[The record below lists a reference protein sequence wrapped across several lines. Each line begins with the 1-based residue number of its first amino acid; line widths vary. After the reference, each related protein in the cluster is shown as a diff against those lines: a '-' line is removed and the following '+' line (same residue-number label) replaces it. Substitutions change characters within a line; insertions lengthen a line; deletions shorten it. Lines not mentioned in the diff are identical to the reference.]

1 MDEDECPDLISG
13 KVPVTILTGF
23 LGSGKTTLLHYIL
36 TEQHNL
42 KIAVIVNEF
51 EFGKSIEKGLTLKSS
66 EKSDDEWLELNNG
79 CMCCTAQ
86 SQAVMALEKLMMRKG
101 SFDLI
106 LIETSGLADPG
117 PIAANFWQD
126 DALCAM
132 LQLSGIVA
140 VVDSK
145 NISKYLADNDIRT
158 EVSRQLLMADRLIL
172 NKTDLVS
179 AEELQSISA
188 ELSTWNSTATQLQS
202 SFCKLSPEIL
212 KQLLFINTTN
222 DASILATL
230 PEHRHSTIT
239 SIAIEINHATVA
251 SSVAVD
257 FLCRDLLYDETQPFE
272 VVRCKAAIWSRDG
285 NAAAAQADATDDNE
299 KEKSSAASSTAGLRL
314 LQLQSIGEMFDVR
327 EMEAITVPRQCNR
340 FLVLGRNLNEAIV
353 RGVIEKHFQLDA

>member
-1 MDEDECPDLISG
+1 MSDDECPELVSG

-145 NISKYLADNDIRT
+145 NISKYLADTDVQT
-158 EVSRQLLMADRLIL
+158 EVSRQLLMADRIVL

-179 AEELQSISA
+179 ADELNAVSA
-188 ELSTWNSTATQLQS
+188 ELATWNGTASQLHT
-202 SFCKLSPEIL
+202 SFCKLSPDVL

-222 DASILATL
+222 DASILQTL
-230 PEHRHSTIT
+230 PAHRHSTIT
-239 SIAIEINHATVA
+239 SVAIEVNNASVA
-251 SSVAVD
+251 SSIAVD
-257 FLCRDLLYDETQPFE
+257 FLCRDLLYDESQPFE

-285 NAAAAQADATDDNE
+285 AARANPDDE
-299 KEKSSAASSTAGLRL
+299 EGASGSTTLRV

-327 EMEAITVPRQCNR
+327 AMECATVPLRCNR
-340 FLVLGRNLNEAIV
+340 FLVLGRNLDEALI
-353 RGVIEKHFQLDA
+353 RRVIEKHFEFVA

>member
-1 MDEDECPDLISG
+1 MADDECPELVSAR
-13 KVPVTILTGF
+13 VPVTILTGF

-36 TEQHNL
+36 TEQHHL

-66 EKSDDEWLELNNG
+66 EKSEDEWLELNNG

-86 SQAVMALEKLMMRKG
+86 SQAVQALEKLMMRNG

-126 DALCAM
+126 DALCAI

-145 NISKYLADNDIRT
+145 NISKYLADTDIKT
-158 EVSRQLLMADRLIL
+158 EVSRQILMADRIVL

-179 AEELQSISA
+179 DEELTAVSQ
-188 ELSTWNSTATQLQS
+188 ELASWNDTASQLRT
-202 SFCKLSPEIL
+202 SFCQLSPEL
-212 KQLLFINTTN
+212 LRELLFINTTH
-222 DASILATL
+222 DASLLEQL

-239 SIAIEINHATVA
+239 SVAIEIANASVA
-251 SSVAVD
+251 SAVSVD
-257 FLCRDLLYDETQPFE
+257 FLCRDLLYDESQPFE

-285 NAAAAQADATDDNE
+285 PGG
-299 KEKSSAASSTAGLRL
+299 SPRV

-327 EMEAITVPRQCNR
+327 QMEVATVPNFCNR
-340 FLVLGRNLNEAIV
+340 FLILGRNLDEGSI
-353 RGVIEKHFQLDA
+353 RGILHKHMNGAS

>member
-1 MDEDECPDLISG
+1 MDDDCPELVSA

-86 SQAVMALEKLMMRKG
+86 SQAVLALEKLMMRKG

-126 DALCAM
+126 DALCAI

-145 NISKYLADNDIRT
+145 NILKYLADEDVKA
-158 EVSRQLLMADRLIL
+158 EVSRQLLMADRIVL

-179 AEELQSISA
+179 GEELAAVSK
-188 ELSTWNSTATQLQS
+188 ELTTWNSTATQLQS
-202 SFCKLSPEIL
+202 SFCQLSPTLL
-212 KQLLFINTTN
+212 KELLFINTTN

-230 PEHRHSTIT
+230 PEHRHSGI
-239 SIAIEINHATVA
+239 SSVAIEIAGASVA
-251 SSVAVD
+251 STLAVD
-257 FLCRDLLYDETQPFE
+257 FLCRDLLYDEKQPFE

-285 NAAAAQADATDDNE
+285 KRPRADLNDGDPADSNA
-299 KEKSSAASSTAGLRL
+299 LRV

-327 EMEAITVPRQCNR
+327 EMEAATVPPLCNR
-340 FLVLGRNLNEAIV
+340 FLILGRNLDESV
-353 RGVIEKHFQLDA
+353 LRTLIEKHLSA